1 MEGTST
7 MHRVVDQL
15 IQWPFLVILST
26 SVLLALVVPPGVIR
40 ALPGLDGILDGVIQ
54 HVPATADYIRHSRFP
69 DVAAVYFPLMLII
82 SPLHC
87 LWMWKTMS
95 RGFWTK
101 QFHDHPWQGAL
112 RLMAALALVFL
123 IGFATWA
130 EGGGQL
136 EILPWNE
143 SRVALALAGY
153 VVAGG
158 GFFIGLTMLALGFR
172 ALLATRRAAP

>member
-1 MEGTST
+1 
-7 MHRVVDQL
+7 MHRVVHEL
-15 IQWPFLVILST
+15 VQWPFLVILST

-54 HVPATADYIRHSRFP
+54 
-69 DVAAVYFPLMLII
+69 
-82 SPLHC
+82 
-87 LWMWKTMS
+87 
-95 RGFWTK
+95 
-101 QFHDHPWQGAL
+101 
-112 RLMAALALVFL
+112 
-123 IGFATWA
+123 
-130 EGGGQL
+130 
-136 EILPWNE
+136 LPWNE